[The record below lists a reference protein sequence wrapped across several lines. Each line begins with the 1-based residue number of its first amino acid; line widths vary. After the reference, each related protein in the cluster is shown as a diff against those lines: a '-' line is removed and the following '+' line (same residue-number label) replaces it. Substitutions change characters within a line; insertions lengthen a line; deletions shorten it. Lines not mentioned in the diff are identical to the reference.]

1 MNDEQILKL
10 KQLKELLDA
19 GIINQEDFDNQKEKI
34 LANDSATTQ
43 ASPSD
48 DAATQA
54 VSSVTGTQPKSPTD
68 PYAAS
73 KELKQKE
80 KALAKAEKLAA
91 RRSKPFYKKV
101 WFWIV
106 IVIIFLIIISAATSD
121 VDSTSDS
128 DQSQTQTESQA
139 DNKVTALAAQ
149 YSGSTEAGVTLSTD
163 NSDIAVTATY
173 EDGSS
178 EEISDWEIAE
188 SKTLKAGKDTT
199 VQIQYEDVTCDL
211 TVTCTTQTKKQYK
224 KSCESVEYTAIA
236 RNPDSYIGKNI
247 KFYGQVIQVMES
259 GNDVTLRI
267 ATKEEEYL
275 GYYDDVVLVA
285 YTYADGDSKILEDDM
300 ITVWGECLGTTT
312 YESVLGG
319 DITIPSMSAK
329 YVKIESAE

>member
-10 KQLKELLDA
+10 KQLKELLDS
-19 GIINQEDFDNQKEKI
+19 GIIKQDDFDLQKAKI
-34 LANDSATTQ
+34 LAEDSTPEPTPTQDSSATGSEQ
-43 ASPSD
+43 APPFNPYVSP
-48 DAATQA
+48 
-54 VSSVTGTQPKSPTD
+54 
-68 PYAAS
+68 

-80 KALAKAEKLAA
+80 KALAKAEKRAA
-91 RRSKPFYKKV
+91 KKAKPFYKKV

-106 IVIIFLIIISAATSD
+106 IVIVVLIIISVATSGG
-121 VDSTSDS
+121 DSSTNSE
-128 DQSQTQTESQA
+128 QSKAQTESQT
-139 DNKVTALAAQ
+139 DSKVTSLAAQ
-149 YSGSTEAGVTLSTD
+149 YSGSTEAGVTLDSD
-163 NSDIAVTATY
+163 NSDITVTATY

-178 EEISDWEIAE
+178 EDVYYWEIAE
-188 SKTLKAGKDTT
+188 AKTLKAGKDTT
-199 VQIQYEDVTCDL
+199 VQIKYEDVTCDL

-224 KSCESVEYTAIA
+224 KSCESVEYNAIA
-236 RNPDSYIGKNI
+236 RDPDSYIGKNI

-259 GNDVTLRI
+259 GDDVTLRI

-275 GYYDDVVLVA
+275 GYYDDIVLVA

-319 DITIPSMSAK
+319 DITIPSMAAK